1 MTHREHEGMSTLSLY
16 RRTRGRDCED
26 GQDVLEYALLA
37 SLIAIL
43 AIGAMSTIGNTI
55 KTVYWDVIASAF

>member
-1 MTHREHEGMSTLSLY
+1 MSTLSLY
-16 RRTRGRDCED
+16 RRARGRDRDD

-55 KTVYWDVIASAF
+55 KNVYWDAIAAAF